1 MDLFSEIASS
11 RVQFSSTML
20 SETEIV
26 ISRAAWIA
34 YRSSVHVKTFLRENV
49 RPSFLT
55 RSYFFP
61 NALFPPLFTSQEF
74 LRQGQGCRDGKKY
87 GKTHS
92 VWIGGKGDSSA
103 KDTRGSG
110 NRLIDAISTARS
122 PLPLDSFP
130 IPVGETR

>member
-11 RVQFSSTML
+11 RVQFSSIML

-55 RSYFFP
+55 HSYFFP
-61 NALFPPLFTSQEF
+61 HYLPTKSF
-74 LRQGQGCRDGKKY
+74 
-87 GKTHS
+87 
-92 VWIGGKGDSSA
+92 SA
-103 KDTRGSG
+103 KGRGAVTG
-110 NRLIDAISTARS
+110 KNMAKR
-122 PLPLDSFP
+122 
-130 IPVGETR
+130 IPFG